1 MPTPHVSPW
10 RDSAPGPSLFFP
22 WVDLGE
28 EGGRLSSAGFRR
40 PLCGRQPICRTHV
53 SCLSLPCRKGLL
65 SMGEDCG
72 FPTVQGMAG

>member
-28 EGGRLSSAGFRR
+28 EGGS
-40 PLCGRQPICRTHV
+40 
-53 SCLSLPCRKGLL
+53 LSLPCRKGLL